1 MLRVA
6 RTWKWL
12 ALVGLGIGALG
23 WLVVTSSSFETCM
36 GGAQIQQSNQSPE
49 NGATEFITAL
59 HIYKTCTGVFIDQ
72 NGGSITAIATIAI
85 AAFTVLLT
93 RVSNKQ
99 AELTKTTAAAVLSAE
114 LPIIFVQDIQLS
126 EWGGYL
132 SGSTVIS
139 EGGPPPEDCRVDI
152 TFHNYGR
159 SVAVLTAVCIEHLVV
174 SVLPENPTYEN
185 IRTIPPGRAI
195 ERDQSLPVVW
205 GTGPT
210 FRIAAE
216 EIDRI
221 TQKSADLADL
231 WVYGYLAFRDFR
243 TMEHKCGFC
252 FKWHCNQIGLDAGQ
266 KLGFHG
272 DGPAAYHY
280 NT

>member
-159 SVAVLTAVCIEHLVV
+159 SVAVLTAVCIDIWWSAFYLKTPLTKIFVQFLRGAQSNATNRCQLSGNRPYV
-174 SVLPENPTYEN
+174 SY
-185 IRTIPPGRAI
+185 RGR
-195 ERDQSLPVVW
+195 RD
-205 GTGPT
+205 
-210 FRIAAE
+210 
-216 EIDRI
+216 
-221 TQKSADLADL
+221 
-231 WVYGYLAFRDFR
+231 
-243 TMEHKCGFC
+243 
-252 FKWHCNQIGLDAGQ
+252 
-266 KLGFHG
+266 
-272 DGPAAYHY
+272 
-280 NT
+280 